1 MNIVSRGGI
10 EFLAVL
16 LGLSGSLWI
25 DNYVKEKEHKEENKK
40 ILKRLYNNMVADS
53 IDGVWNKNAY
63 ERAIKGSNN
72 VIKWCDSNPNYSMI
86 NDSIEKDI
94 SAMVIGVIF
103 VNNEE
108 EYNALKNSGR
118 MDLLD
123 NEDLIINLHKYYTNL
138 RFVKEIDKHQVNS
151 IFNNI
156 IPFLQNYSD
165 EFLYDENNLKN
176 KIYKN
181 FPKINLFELPDT
193 KKLRFFATQMLYW
206 QQFSYSRYNSIVN
219 NVTEIRRLL
228 REELDL

>member
-1 MNIVSRGGI
+1 M
-10 EFLAVL
+10 
-16 LGLSGSLWI
+16 I
-25 DNYVKEKEHKEENKK
+25 D
-40 ILKRLYNNMVADS
+40 
-53 IDGVWNKNAY
+53 
-63 ERAIKGSNN
+63 
-72 VIKWCDSNPNYSMI
+72 
-86 NDSIEKDI
+86 DSIEKDI
-94 SAMVIGVIF
+94 SAMLIGVIF

-118 MDLLD
+118 MDLVN

-165 EFLYDENNLKN
+165 EFLYDENNSKN

-181 FPKINLFELPDT
+181 FPKINLFALPDT

-206 QQFSYSRYNSIVN
+206 QQFSYSRYDSIVN
-219 NVTEIRRLL
+219 SVTEIRKLL
-228 REELDL
+228 RQELDL

>member
-156 IPFLQNYSD
+156 IPFLHNYSD

>member
-86 NDSIEKDI
+86 DDSIEKDI
-94 SAMVIGVIF
+94 SAMLIGVIF

-118 MDLLD
+118 MDLID
-123 NEDLIINLHKYYTNL
+123 NEELIINLHKYYTNL
-138 RFVKEIDKHQVNS
+138 RFVKQIDKLQVD
-151 IFNNI
+151 IIYNNVM
-156 IPFLQNYSD
+156 PFMENYSD
-165 EFLYDENNLKN
+165 ELLYDRNVPKN

-181 FPKINLFELPDT
+181 VPKINLYALPDV
-193 KKLRFFATQMLYW
+193 KKLRFNATQMLFW
-206 QQFSYSRYNSIVN
+206 QKFSFSLYNTTVTS
-219 NVTEIRRLL
+219 VTEIRNLL
-228 REELDL
+228 RQELDL

>member
-1 MNIVSRGGI
+1 M
-10 EFLAVL
+10 
-16 LGLSGSLWI
+16 I
-25 DNYVKEKEHKEENKK
+25 D
-40 ILKRLYNNMVADS
+40 
-53 IDGVWNKNAY
+53 
-63 ERAIKGSNN
+63 
-72 VIKWCDSNPNYSMI
+72 
-86 NDSIEKDI
+86 DSIEKDI